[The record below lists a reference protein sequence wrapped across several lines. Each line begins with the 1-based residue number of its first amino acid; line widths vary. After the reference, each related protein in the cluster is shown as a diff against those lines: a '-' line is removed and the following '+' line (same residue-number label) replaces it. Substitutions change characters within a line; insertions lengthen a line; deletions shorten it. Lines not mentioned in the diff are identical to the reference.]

1 MTTRNMHWPSCWLC
15 LLMIPMI
22 SATYTVQMAVSLNG
36 LSDLTTPQR
45 DSFKLAVATTALV
58 GVDKISIIGVTAS
71 ASAVVNFEINVQD
84 YETASDV
91 GIRLE
96 ATYLSEDLSSNGL
109 PVATIVSGPSFE
121 NNDYQMISCLSCE
134 EGQYLDTTCQECPQF
149 SHTLP
154 RVNAPDI
161 SHCMCDP
168 GYKPPAASA
177 SFNLV
182 VSGGKYRLSV
192 DGEERP
198 ELHMFRGRRTTVT
211 WPTSPFPHPFTIS
224 ETSEYDAA
232 PYAFSSVGSGET
244 TIDIA
249 ADFAGDK
256 LYYYCSEHSGMLVGE
271 ILVVDDECSPC
282 GVGFFKGQLANVS
295 CTICPTNSS
304 TAIDNAVELS
314 QCLCNPG
321 FFRNNG
327 ECQECQAG
335 KFKSDLSDA
344 ACTDCTSNSDSPANS
359 ILSTDC
365 ICNLGYIGPDG
376 GPCVACVPGKY
387 RSGAD
392 TSICEDC
399 EPGFYN
405 VLDAATSVD
414 ACLQCP
420 LNTHTAGSGSGSS
433 LDCTCN
439 AGFSASKAD
448 TDTAWTCDACTAG
461 FYSLVSNSSECTAC
475 GPGTYSITQAAS
487 TADVCTEC
495 ADGKYNVD
503 TGRTE
508 CLFCPANTWQ
518 DTSAASAKS
527 TPCEPCPASSSHS
540 DVGVTDVNICICGPG
555 VYKVV
560 QTDLF
565 TCEDCTAG
573 DYCLGDNIR
582 RECAVNFYSLAGAS
596 QCSECAAN
604 SQAIVSVGLI
614 SPGQCQCV
622 LGYEG
627 TSHDSCSACV
637 EGKYQPDDYTYDSTQ
652 TALRDGISITN
663 ETMAVEV
670 TCVNCA
676 ADLYADTT
684 GVSVCTDCP
693 VNTNTGGGE
702 GSTDVTDCVCSAS
715 YFGPNGGP
723 CELCPVG
730 RFCPGG
736 TNTQPCRAHS
746 NSSVGS
752 SAQEDCKC
760 NPGWYSSAPGLT
772 CQKCVPDSYCPGDQA
787 VVACSD
793 NSFSPAGSSSI
804 TQCWCN
810 EGMWRGCIITADGD
824 TLDGD
829 GVPCTIDYTLAC
841 FDCDANDIC
850 VNNTM
855 EHCME
860 HAVAPVGSHEIEA
873 CVCVD
878 GYYNVN
884 SPSGDRVYELVAHL
898 GKYYLAADTSFSSP
912 NPTLQ
917 ATRGHRTEVIWPYS
931 QSGGSHPFFV
941 SESPGHGAPQSA
953 LADTQTGL
961 TVIDIPEDYTGDL
974 YYYCQLHSSMVGA
987 FEVIE
992 QDHSG

>member
-91 GIRLE
+91 GIRLD

-974 YYYCQLHSSMVGA
+974 YYYCQLHSGMVGA

>member
-91 GIRLE
+91 GIRLD

-420 LNTHTAGSGSGSS
+420 LNTHTSGSGSGSS

-884 SPSGDRVYELVAHL
+884 SPSGDRLYELVAHL

>member
-91 GIRLE
+91 GIRLD

-420 LNTHTAGSGSGSS
+420 LNTHTSGSGSGSS

>member
-91 GIRLE
+91 GIRLD

-211 WPTSPFPHPFTIS
+211 WPTSPFSHPFTIS

>member
-91 GIRLE
+91 GIRLD

-884 SPSGDRVYELVAHL
+884 SPSGDRLYELVAHL

>member
-1 MTTRNMHWPSCWLC
+1 MTTPNMHWPSCWLC

-91 GIRLE
+91 GIRLD
-96 ATYLSEDLSSNGL
+96 ATYLSEDLSLNGL

-134 EGQYLDTTCQECPQF
+134 EGQYLDTTCQECPEF

-168 GYKPPAASA
+168 GYTPPTASA

-198 ELHMFRGRRTTVT
+198 ELQMFRGRRTTVT
-211 WPTSPFPHPFTIS
+211 WPTSPFSHPFTIT
-224 ETSEYDAA
+224 ETSAVGGA
-232 PYAFSSVGSGET
+232 PYTFSSVGSGET
-244 TIDIA
+244 TVDID

-256 LYYYCSEHSGMLVGE
+256 LYYYCSEHSGMLLGE
-271 ILVVDDECSPC
+271 ILVVDDVCSPC
-282 GVGFFKGQLANVS
+282 GIGLYKPQLNNIS
-295 CTICPTNSS
+295 CTGCPLNTS
-304 TAIDNAVELS
+304 TAVENAVEIS
-314 QCLCNPG
+314 QCLCQPG
-321 FFRNNG
+321 FYRDSG
-327 ECQECQAG
+327 QCVECAAG
-335 KFKSDLSDA
+335 KFKPLLSDEV
-344 ACTDCTSNSDSPANS
+344 CTDCTPNSDSPSNS
-359 ILSTDC
+359 ILSTAC

-376 GPCVACVPGKY
+376 GPCVACIPGKY

-392 TSICEDC
+392 TSICE
-399 EPGFYN
+399 
-405 VLDAATSVD
+405 
-414 ACLQCP
+414 QCP
-420 LNTHTAGSGSGSS
+420 AGKYNELYASPTAGDCVTCPENTYTSDSGSGSS

-560 QTDLF
+560 QTNLF

-596 QCSECAAN
+596 QCSECADN

-637 EGKYQPDDYTYDSTQ
+637 EGKFQPDDYTYDSTQ

-723 CELCPVG
+723 CELCPIG

-810 EGMWRGCIITADGD
+810 EGMWRGCIITADGES
-824 TLDGD
+824 LDGD

-884 SPSGDRVYELVAHL
+884 SPSGDRLYELVAHL

-917 ATRGHRTEVIWPYS
+917 ATRGHRTEVLWPYS

-974 YYYCQLHSSMVGA
+974 YYYCQLHSGMVGA

>member
-1 MTTRNMHWPSCWLC
+1 M
-15 LLMIPMI
+15 
-22 SATYTVQMAVSLNG
+22 
-36 LSDLTTPQR
+36 
-45 DSFKLAVATTALV
+45 
-58 GVDKISIIGVTAS
+58 
-71 ASAVVNFEINVQD
+71 
-84 YETASDV
+84 
-91 GIRLE
+91 
-96 ATYLSEDLSSNGL
+96 
-109 PVATIVSGPSFE
+109 
-121 NNDYQMISCLSCE
+121 
-134 EGQYLDTTCQECPQF
+134 
-149 SHTLP
+149 
-154 RVNAPDI
+154 
-161 SHCMCDP
+161 
-168 GYKPPAASA
+168 
-177 SFNLV
+177 
-182 VSGGKYRLSV
+182 
-192 DGEERP
+192 
-198 ELHMFRGRRTTVT
+198 
-211 WPTSPFPHPFTIS
+211 
-224 ETSEYDAA
+224 
-232 PYAFSSVGSGET
+232 
-244 TIDIA
+244 
-249 ADFAGDK
+249 
-256 LYYYCSEHSGMLVGE
+256 
-271 ILVVDDECSPC
+271 
-282 GVGFFKGQLANVS
+282 
-295 CTICPTNSS
+295 
-304 TAIDNAVELS
+304 
-314 QCLCNPG
+314 
-321 FFRNNG
+321 
-327 ECQECQAG
+327 
-335 KFKSDLSDA
+335 
-344 ACTDCTSNSDSPANS
+344 
-359 ILSTDC
+359 
-365 ICNLGYIGPDG
+365 
-376 GPCVACVPGKY
+376 
-387 RSGAD
+387 
-392 TSICEDC
+392 
-399 EPGFYN
+399 
-405 VLDAATSVD
+405 
-414 ACLQCP
+414 
-420 LNTHTAGSGSGSS
+420 
-433 LDCTCN
+433 
-439 AGFSASKAD
+439 
-448 TDTAWTCDACTAG
+448 
-461 FYSLVSNSSECTAC
+461 
-475 GPGTYSITQAAS
+475 
-487 TADVCTEC
+487 
-495 ADGKYNVD
+495 
-503 TGRTE
+503 
-508 CLFCPANTWQ
+508 
-518 DTSAASAKS
+518 
-527 TPCEPCPASSSHS
+527 
-540 DVGVTDVNICICGPG
+540 
-555 VYKVV
+555 YKVV